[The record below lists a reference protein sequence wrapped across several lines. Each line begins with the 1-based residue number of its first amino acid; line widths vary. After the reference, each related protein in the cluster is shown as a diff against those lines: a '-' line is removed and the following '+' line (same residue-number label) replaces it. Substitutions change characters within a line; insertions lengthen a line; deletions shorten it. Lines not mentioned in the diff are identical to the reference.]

1 MTLDVQF
8 LTLGSMFSGGLVL
21 GTLYDLYRVLAGQLK
36 VPLWLKA
43 PLDLLYWMIGTV
55 VVFYLLYESN
65 QGEVRPFV
73 FLAIGIGICFYFG
86 LLSRI
91 IIRIFLWLI
100 RAVISTYRFILRMI
114 DLLIVT
120 PIVWLYRVFVIFL
133 GFLSAMAIF
142 LYKVVLQLLYPAW
155 KLLLWLVRPLWRA
168 LRGIPVPAWMK
179 RTGHAFSALW
189 GWLFDRK

>member
-1 MTLDVQF
+1 M
-8 LTLGSMFSGGLVL
+8 L

-43 PLDLLYWMIGTV
+43 PLDLLYWLIGTV

-91 IIRIFLWLI
+91 VIRIFLWLI
-100 RAVISTYRFILRMI
+100 RAVISTYRFVLRMI
-114 DLLIVT
+114 DVLIVT